1 MRLRRGGSESTFE
14 RGDDAARPAWDGL
27 RGAAAGDVVIRAT
40 RAGDLVVHDEVRLV
54 A

>member
-14 RGDDAARPAWDGL
+14 RGEDAARPAWDGL
-27 RGAAAGDVVIRAT
+27 RGAADGVVVIRAT
-40 RAGDLVVHDEVRLV
+40 RAGDLAPHPEVRQV